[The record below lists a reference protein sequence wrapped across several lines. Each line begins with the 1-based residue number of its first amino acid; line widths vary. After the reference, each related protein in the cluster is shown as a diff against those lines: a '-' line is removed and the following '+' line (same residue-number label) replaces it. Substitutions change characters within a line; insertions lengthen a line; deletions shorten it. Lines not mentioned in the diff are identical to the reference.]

1 LELDV
6 LFSALLSVL
15 FLELESLDG
24 DSLAGL
30 VEDFSSCE
38 DLDLFCPEG
47 ER

>member
-1 LELDV
+1 VLDV
-6 LFSALLSVL
+6 LFSTLLSEL

-24 DSLAGL
+24 DSVAPL

-38 DLDLFCPEG
+38 DLVLFCPEG

>member
-1 LELDV
+1 M

-15 FLELESLDG
+15 LLELESLDG
-24 DSLAGL
+24 DSLAVL

-38 DLDLFCPEG
+38 DFDLFCPEG